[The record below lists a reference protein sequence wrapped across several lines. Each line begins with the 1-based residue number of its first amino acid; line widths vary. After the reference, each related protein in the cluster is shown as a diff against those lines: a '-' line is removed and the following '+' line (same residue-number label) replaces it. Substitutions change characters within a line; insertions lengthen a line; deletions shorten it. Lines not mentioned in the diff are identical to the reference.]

1 MTAPRRAFVRKRLLR
16 LLYLA
21 AIIPLTLLF
30 LLSSGIVLW
39 QEISLRGEIA
49 DYAAALARDVG
60 SCFDENRT
68 GDLAAYESFLDDS
81 RPDNAGAA
89 RKPSVI
95 PGRAALFRRSGEVL
109 WASKGGAV

>member
-1 MTAPRRAFVRKRLLR
+1 MTAPRRAFVKKRLLR

-68 GDLAAYESFLDDS
+68 GCFEWCDARFLE
-81 RPDNAGAA
+81 NARWQG
-89 RKPSVI
+89 SC
-95 PGRAALFRRSGEVL
+95 LRR
-109 WASKGGAV
+109 